1 MQVKAEIE
9 SLVSPT
15 PNIVVDGISRA
26 PISAQYGAAPPQ
38 PASSPPP
45 PSPGLGASGGWNDYP
60 SYRPADVS
68 YGGGYNHQGGRG
80 YGRDSRPARG
90 LDAVKPAW
98 MTQGVGGGDPAVNP
112 SGGVPRDDPA
122 RFHDFWQ
129 YASYYGES
137 AARSYYQQWSPPVG
151 MRPPPGMVIPSDDK
165 RNGKNR
171 VDSEYLAT
179 REAWQKYERDM
190 EEWNRLYGGGASN
203 GHRSSSDDQHASK
216 RGRY

>member
-1 MQVKAEIE
+1 MTQSIGGDRID
-9 SLVSPT
+9 T
-15 PNIVVDGISRA
+15 
-26 PISAQYGAAPPQ
+26 GAASEA
-38 PASSPPP
+38 ASRD
-45 PSPGLGASGGWNDYP
+45 PS
-60 SYRPADVS
+60 
-68 YGGGYNHQGGRG
+68 H
-80 YGRDSRPARG
+80 
-90 LDAVKPAW
+90 
-98 MTQGVGGGDPAVNP
+98 
-112 SGGVPRDDPA
+112 
-122 RFHDFWQ
+122 FHDFWQ